1 MGVDKPPNL
10 CYNKGTKTRG
20 DNKMKNF
27 LFVDHETGES
37 FFVQADN
44 FKEAEEIA
52 YDNFD
57 DPEYIDEFTDAEAEW
72 FGYDTY

>member
-1 MGVDKPPNL
+1 MMN
-10 CYNKGTKTRG
+10 Y
-20 DNKMKNF
+20 
-27 LFVDHETGES
+27 LFVDNETGER
-37 FFVQADN
+37 FFVQADS

-52 YDNFD
+52 YENFD